1 MILNMEAS
9 SFSSIYRK
17 RGHRLPMIIR
27 VETPQD
33 YAQVYALHDMAFNNK
48 DEESALVERIRTS
61 DTFVP
66 ELSLVAV
73 EGEEIIGHVLLSK
86 AHVVTPSGSKQEVLA
101 LAPIGVKPSHQ
112 KYGVGSKLIVE
123 GIKRATELAYPLV
136 LLIGHPDYYPKF
148 GFVPARS
155 HGLDLKQFPVPDHV
169 FMVRELQEGQ
179 LGTIQGELQ
188 YPSCFMG

>member
-1 MILNMEAS
+1 MM
-9 SFSSIYRK
+9 
-17 RGHRLPMIIR
+17 IR

-48 DEESALVERIRTS
+48 DEESALVERIRKS

-73 EGEEIIGHVLLSK
+73 EGEDIIGHVLLSK
-86 AHVVTPSGSKQEVLA
+86 AHVVAPSGTKQEVLV
-101 LAPIGVKPSHQ
+101 LAPIGTKPTHQ
-112 KYGVGSKLIVE
+112 KLGVGSKLMEE
-123 GIKRATELAYPLV
+123 GLKRAAELEYPLV

-148 GFVPARS
+148 GFVPARTY
-155 HGLDLKQFPVPDHV
+155 GLELTQFPVPDNV
-169 FMVRELQEGQ
+169 FMVRELQEGL

-188 YPSCFMG
+188 YPACFF